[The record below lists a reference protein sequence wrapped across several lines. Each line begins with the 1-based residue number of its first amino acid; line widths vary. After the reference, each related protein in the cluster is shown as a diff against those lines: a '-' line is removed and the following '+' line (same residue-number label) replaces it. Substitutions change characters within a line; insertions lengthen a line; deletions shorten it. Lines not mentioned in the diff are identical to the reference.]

1 MKKTGW
7 FIVLAFASLI
17 LSSCTIFL
25 VPDKKPG
32 SNETPSGNGQQFKAG
47 ETVISKIEI
56 DGTNYEKTEQV
67 YVTGNNGAEISV
79 GTLADGTDDYKG
91 VFRSGR
97 NVKLSPFIMSKY
109 EVTQELYTAIMTDQK
124 VTVKGN
130 EKTLNAY
137 PYRHKETGTRPLAV
151 GEIQKYRPADN
162 ITWYDAVY
170 FCNALSRKSGLNEAY
185 VITVNDIKDI
195 DTDGHIIKA
204 DVSLVKGATGYRLPT
219 EAEWEFAAHGGDPSA
234 AAWKYFYSGADRGS
248 PYSADVDSALDAV
261 GWYLKNLPDGT
272 TTDKKVSDG
281 TPGYGTHQVGKKK
294 ANALGIYDMSGNV
307 QEWCWD
313 WYDSRVNAGD
323 NGDTTITDP
332 LGAPEP
338 DEERNMVRV
347 HRGGCWSTGA
357 QQCSAYYRRG
367 HGQPDYG
374 VNTGI
379 RLVRSVK

>member
-17 LSSCTIFL
+17 LASCKIFL

-32 SNETPSGNGQQFKAG
+32 SNETPSGTGKQFKAG

-67 YVTGNNGAEISV
+67 YVTGSNGAEISV

-109 EVTQELYTAIMTDQK
+109 EVTQELYTAVMTNQK
-124 VTVKGN
+124 VTVEGN
-130 EKTLNAY
+130 EITLNAY
-137 PYRHKETGTRPLAV
+137 PYRHKETGDYPLAE
-151 GEIQKYRPADN
+151 GEIQKYRPADS
-162 ITWYDAVY
+162 ITWYDAIY
-170 FCNALSRKSGLNEAY
+170 FCNALSRKSGLDEAY
-185 VITVNDIKDI
+185 VITIKEVNSDNKII
-195 DTDGHIIKA
+195 DA
-204 DVSLVKGATGYRLPT
+204 EVSLVKDSNGYRLPT

-234 AAWKYFYSGADRGS
+234 AAWKYFYSGADRD
-248 PYSADVDSALDAV
+248 PDAQFTPNNDSALDAV
-261 GWYLKNLPDGT
+261 GWYQNNLPDGI
-272 TTDKKVSDG
+272 TTDTNATAK

-323 NGDTTITDP
+323 NGNTTVTDP

-338 DEERNMVRV
+338 EQNKNKKHVR
-347 HRGGCWSTGA
+347 RGGYWGGGA
-357 QQCSAYYRRG
+357 QKCSVYCRAERSE
-367 HGQPDYG
+367 PKSDLS
-374 VNTGI
+374 NPGI